1 MDIEIEVVDMM
12 SVIEEEFFFVVDKWL
27 LFLYLEVVFDYEE
40 EEGIREKKVEIFVEE
55 VEKKFL
61 LFSMEEVK

>member
-1 MDIEIEVVDMM
+1 MM

-40 EEGIREKKVEIFVEE
+40 EEGIREKKVEMFVEE

>member
-1 MDIEIEVVDMM
+1 MM